1 MRRRSLGTFLLA
13 AVTALTVAG
22 PAAASAPPLQIT
34 HIDTHA
40 WPQTTVTVETTNPS
54 SAAALQVMENNQA
67 AANVRIQ
74 TDGSASAVALVIDTS
89 DSMHGQKLADAEA
102 AAATFATGS
111 QSGDIMGLFGFGAKP
126 YVVTAL
132 PGTSSAVVTGLG
144 QLATGGPAGTAIYS
158 GVQMA
163 AQALQAQHASTKAIV
178 LLTDGSS
185 ANEKTTLA
193 QAVSAAKAAHATIY
207 SVGIEGSG
215 SGQAALQT
223 LASQTGGQ
231 FLQATDRS
239 ALIAAYAKISSAL
252 SSTFTFTY
260 KSLVPK
266 GTPINLAVSLPT
278 GESASATAKA
288 PGTVDTQV
296 GGSKPLLSMPTSTAG
311 RALVAGGAAFL
322 VLIGALVLLS
332 ARPGVAVN
340 KRIAAYTE
348 PKKRAT
354 IDLPGVTTTKI
365 SMLHQLFIATEK
377 IAGSFNYWKRLAFRL
392 EQADLPLRA
401 AEVVYIQL
409 GAALLFGVVGK
420 FVFGLGGFF
429 VLIPLVIGAVIPSLF
444 VRIMARRRLN
454 AFEGQLPETL
464 ITLAASLKAGHAFN
478 SALASVVKEGAE
490 PTSKELARVAQEIQL
505 GMTSEAAL
513 EAMARRMNS
522 TNFGFVVMAVNIQR
536 TVGGSLAE
544 ILDMVA
550 DTVRQRQQ
558 FTRKVKALTAQGRM
572 SAYVLLAMPFLMGLA
587 IFALNPSYMSILFT
601 SSAGKFLI
609 AVSLVMMA
617 IGGLI
622 IRKIVSFKG

>member
-1 MRRRSLGTFLLA
+1 
-13 AVTALTVAG
+13 
-22 PAAASAPPLQIT
+22 
-34 HIDTHA
+34 
-40 WPQTTVTVETTNPS
+40 
-54 SAAALQVMENNQA
+54 
-67 AANVRIQ
+67 
-74 TDGSASAVALVIDTS
+74 
-89 DSMHGQKLADAEA
+89 MHGQKLADAEA
-102 AAATFATGS
+102 AATTFVTGS
-111 QSGDIMGLFGFGAKP
+111 QSGDVMGLYGFGAKP

-132 PGTSSAVVTGLG
+132 PATSSAVVTGLG
-144 QLATGGPAGTAIYS
+144 QLATGGPAGTAIYG
-158 GVQMA
+158 GVEMA
-163 AQALQAQHASTKAIV
+163 AQALQAQRASTKAIV

-185 ANEKTTLA
+185 ANESATLE
-193 QAVSAAKAAHATIY
+193 QAVAAAKAAHVTIY
-207 SVGIEGSG
+207 SVGIQGSG
-215 SGQAALQT
+215 SGQTALQT
-223 LASQTGGQ
+223 LARETNGE
-231 FLQATDRS
+231 FLQAADRP
-239 ALIAAYAKISSAL
+239 ALVAAYAKISADL
-252 SSTFTFTY
+252 SSTFSFTY

-266 GTPINLAVSLPT
+266 GTPIKLSVSLPT
-278 GESASATAKA
+278 GDTAAATAKA
-288 PGTVDTQV
+288 PGTAETQA
-296 GGSKPLLSMPTSTAG
+296 GGSKPLLNMPTSTAG
-311 RALVAGGAAFL
+311 RALVAGGAALL
-322 VLIGALVLLS
+322 VLIGAMVLLS
-332 ARPGVAVN
+332 TRPGIAVN

-354 IDLPGVTTTKI
+354 IELPGVNPAKI
-365 SMLHQLFIATEK
+365 SMLHQLFVATEK

-409 GAALLFGVVGK
+409 GAALLFGVAGK

-444 VRIMARRRLN
+444 VRFMARRRLN

-490 PTSKELARVAQEIQL
+490 PTAKELARVAQEIQL

-513 EAMARRMNS
+513 EAMARRMDS

-609 AVSLVMMA
+609 GTSLVMMA
-617 IGGLI
+617 IGGMI